1 MIYKM
6 DKWRIHKPLE
16 KIMAKQALKTKKT
29 VTKKAVKALSN
40 VKKLTD
46 FIIDSVMTNDNAL
59 NSAREEVEGIQDRL
73 FTLIL
78 SVANGSI
85 SSIGQLQAI
94 KVMVYDSHIYP
105 DKNDNNKLK
114 ALGREKMNPQDTN
127 VSAKAEDRMQA
138 SPTVKKVFSECAV
151 ALRSTQ
157 TNKKGIATFGCGFE
171 KDGRNLNKF
180 QTFNDSSSDNSDGL
194 KSAINQARKDTEN
207 DWFIQFNR
215 HSETAKLEKASMKK
229 IISQQDNVRLETY
242 LDEKVKLI
250 SKLLDTPT
258 S

>member
-1 MIYKM
+1 MT
-6 DKWRIHKPLE
+6 
-16 KIMAKQALKTKKT
+16 KQATKTKKT
-29 VTKKAVKALSN
+29 VSKKAVKTARSN

-73 FTLIL
+73 FTLIIKC
-78 SVANGSI
+78 ANGSI

-138 SPTVKKVFSECAV
+138 SPTLKKVFSECAV
-151 ALRSTQ
+151 ALRSIQ
-157 TNKKGIATFGCGFE
+157 TNKNGISTFGCGFE
-171 KDGRNLNKF
+171 KDGRNLNNF

-194 KSAINQARKDTEN
+194 KSAISQARKETEN
-207 DWFIQFNR
+207 DWFIQYNR
-215 HSETAKLEKASMKK
+215 VSEIARLEKTSMKK
-229 IISQQDNVRLETY
+229 IISEQDNVRLEKY
-242 LDEKVKLI
+242 LNEKEKLI

>member
-1 MIYKM
+1 
-6 DKWRIHKPLE
+6 
-16 KIMAKQALKTKKT
+16 
-29 VTKKAVKALSN
+29 
-40 VKKLTD
+40 
-46 FIIDSVMTNDNAL
+46 
-59 NSAREEVEGIQDRL
+59 
-73 FTLIL
+73 
-78 SVANGSI
+78 
-85 SSIGQLQAI
+85 
-94 KVMVYDSHIYP
+94 
-105 DKNDNNKLK
+105 
-114 ALGREKMNPQDTN
+114 
-127 VSAKAEDRMQA
+127 MQA

-157 TNKKGIATFGCGFE
+157 INKKGIATFGCGFE

-242 LDEKVKLI
+242 LNEKVKLI